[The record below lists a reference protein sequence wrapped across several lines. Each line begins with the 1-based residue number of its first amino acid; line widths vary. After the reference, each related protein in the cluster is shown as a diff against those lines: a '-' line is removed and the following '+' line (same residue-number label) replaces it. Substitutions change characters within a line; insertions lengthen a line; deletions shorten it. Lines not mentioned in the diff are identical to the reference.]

1 MDYNWVLLP
10 IWFRRYWFVG
20 FVDFPCLLIWVAF
33 DIASSFDFSE
43 NHYNWEKSLVCGRL
57 YQLFRPFFWIDWR
70 WYVSFVVF
78 LCLLVWVG
86 FWHWLLC
93 DFSEC
98 HYNWEDI
105 GLREVVST
113 FSSLFSRLIDLGMWF
128 LLFFCASKFEGL
140 LTLIVPVISLSAI
153 TIERTLVWREG
164 IYTFPPSFLPLRKK
178 KETLSATL
186 FLLFWTA
193 LDLVCFLHFES
204 LILRLIFFFFLLDTS
219 LSSALTAVVSI
230 NLFICYDAL
239 LIYFLFLV
247 QRSTPICLLSV
258 EACDAG
264 FLLPSSG

>member
-153 TIERTLVWREG
+153 TIVISLSAIT
-164 IYTFPPSFLPLRKK
+164 I
-178 KETLSATL
+178 ETLSATL

-204 LILRLIFFFFLLDTS
+204 LILRLIFFFFS
-219 LSSALTAVVSI
+219 LGHK
-230 NLFICYDAL
+230 FILCFD
-239 LIYFLFLV
+239 
-247 QRSTPICLLSV
+247 C
-258 EACDAG
+258 CC
-264 FLLPSSG
+264 

>member
-1 MDYNWVLLP
+1 MVLLGIDYNWVLLTL
-10 IWFRRYWFVG
+10 WFRYYWFVG
-20 FVDFPCLLIWVAF
+20 FVDFPSLLIWVAF
-33 DIASSFDFSE
+33 DIASTFDFSE

-113 FSSLFSRLIDLGMWF
+113 FSSLFSRLIALGMWIF
-128 LLFFCASKFEGL
+128 LFFCASKFEGL
-140 LTLIVPVISLSAI
+140 LTLIVTVISLSAI

-204 LILRLIFFFFLLDTS
+204 LILRLIFFFS
-219 LSSALTAVVSI
+219 LGHK
-230 NLFICYDAL
+230 FILCFD
-239 LIYFLFLV
+239 
-247 QRSTPICLLSV
+247 C
-258 EACDAG
+258 CC
-264 FLLPSSG
+264 

>member
-1 MDYNWVLLP
+1 MGFTYSLVSLLLVCGFCGFHVP
-10 IWFRRYWFVG
+10 PYLSGFWHSFDVWFLREPLQLREVIGLREVISTFSSLFLDWLTLVREFCCFSVP
-20 FVDFPCLLIWVAF
+20 PCLSGLLTLIVTVISLSA
-33 DIASSFDFSE
+33 ITIERA
-43 NHYNWEKSLVCGRL
+43 LVCGRL
-57 YQLFRPFFWIDWR
+57 YQLFRPYFLDW
-70 WYVSFVVF
+70 
-78 LCLLVWVG
+78 LPLVCDFCCFSVPQSLRG
-86 FWHWLLC
+86 FWHWLFL
-93 DFSEC
+93 
-98 HYNWEDI
+98 
-105 GLREVVST
+105 
-113 FSSLFSRLIDLGMWF
+113 WF
-128 LLFFCASKFEGL
+128 LWVPLQLRGHWFGGRVY
-140 LTLIVPVISLSAI
+140 TL
-153 TIERTLVWREG
+153 
-164 IYTFPPSFLPLRKK
+164 FPPSFLPLRKK

-204 LILRLIFFFFLLDTS
+204 LILRLFFYFFLLDTS